1 MYFSSAQLK
10 CYSFSGTSE
19 MLLATMEAS
28 CMQSHLNY
36 LNYKI
41 LLDFC
46 PYTCF
51 KDFFFFIREIKRQSV
66 GSLAPNVTHG
76 MLSTS

>member
-1 MYFSSAQLK
+1 
-10 CYSFSGTSE
+10 

-46 PYTCF
+46 PYACF
-51 KDFFFFIREIKRQSV
+51 KDFFLFIREIKHQSF
-66 GSLAPNVTHG
+66 GSLTPNSWDAKHVINK
-76 MLSTS
+76 MIL